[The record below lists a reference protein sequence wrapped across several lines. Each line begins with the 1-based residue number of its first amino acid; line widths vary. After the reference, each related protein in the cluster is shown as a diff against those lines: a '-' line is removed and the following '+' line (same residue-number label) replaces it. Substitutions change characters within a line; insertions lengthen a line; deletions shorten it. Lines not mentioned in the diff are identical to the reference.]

1 MPDWLDKFLLAF
13 IPLFVAIDP
22 VGLVP
27 MFLGMTQGIEP
38 AKRQRIAWQAI
49 ITAAVVAVGFMF
61 LGRWTFRVLGIT
73 EGDFKVAGGL
83 ILLMLASRE
92 LLRTSSTELSL
103 SEDFGVVPLGLP
115 LIAGPAMLTTLLIL
129 MDSVGLGFTLAALL
143 INLVLVTLGVRYAD
157 WLTQKFTR
165 TGMRAVS
172 KIIAMLLASIAI
184 SMIRRGWQT
193 P

>member
-1 MPDWLDKFLLAF
+1 MPDWFDKLLLAS

-27 MFLGMTQGIEP
+27 TFLGMTHGVDS

-61 LGRWTFRVLGIT
+61 LGRWLFRVLGIT

-92 LLRTSSTELSL
+92 LLRTSSVEPSL

-129 MDSVGLGFTLAALL
+129 IDSVGVGFSLAALL
-143 INLVLVTLGVRYAD
+143 INLALVTAAVHYAD
-157 WLTQKFTR
+157 WLAQKLTR

-172 KIIAMLLASIAI
+172 KIIAMLLAAIAVA
-184 SMIRRGWQT
+184 MIRRGWHAL
-193 P
+193 